1 MKPTSVHRPEH
12 AVLVSIL
19 REARIRAGLTQVAV
33 AESLGI
39 SQTGVSDIEIGERG
53 VDFLVVRDLC
63 KLYGMSME
71 ELLAELDQRLREEK
85 IEPALRIKRKD
96 KKRS

>member
-1 MKPTSVHRPEH
+1 
-12 AVLVSIL
+12 
-19 REARIRAGLTQVAV
+19 VAV